1 MDARERGTVVHH
13 VLEFFWNAVRTQAAL
28 KALSG
33 VERAG
38 LLDQCI
44 VRGLSKIAQLSE
56 TTWDDAYVEV
66 QRERLRRLLEPW
78 LELELE
84 RPPFEVSLSEKKLDD
99 VQIGPLRLSVR
110 VDRVDLVEGGEL
122 LIDYKTG
129 SATPNDWLTD
139 RPDAPQLPLYAALS
153 DAEQLQGV
161 AFGLVRAGK
170 DMGLKGYAV
179 RDGILPKA
187 AKMEAPSLEA
197 QVDDW
202 RRVLV
207 NLATEFGS
215 GDARVAPKKYPAT
228 CDRCHQRILCRL
240 DVSLLE
246 EEDAETAAEVGRG

>member
-1 MDARERGTVVHH
+1 M
-13 VLEFFWNAVRTQAAL
+13 
-28 KALSG
+28 SG

-38 LLDQCI
+38 LLEQSI

-56 TTWDDAYVEV
+56 TTWDDAYVAV
-66 QRERLRRLLEPW
+66 QRERLRRLLGPW
-78 LELELE
+78 LDLELE

-153 DAEQLQGV
+153 DAEQLRGV

-170 DMGLKGYAV
+170 DMGLKGYAAH
-179 RDGILPKA
+179 DGVLAHA
-187 AKMEAPSLEA
+187 AKLKTPSLEA

-202 RRVLV
+202 RQVLV

-215 GDARVAPKKYPAT
+215 GDARVAPKRYPAT

-246 EEDAETAAEVGRG
+246 EDDGEAAAEVSRG